1 MNDQTQDRFA
11 KMFLKNMIEF
21 MNNNSDEF
29 GLNNIISPVS
39 GNSFLTEVNKL
50 SEVVSS
56 DIPIEEGLK
65 NLIKLD
71 NVITNNEITDNVITD
86 SVITNNE
93 ITDNVITD
101 SVITNNEITDN
112 IITDNVITNN
122 EITDNVITDKET
134 NISSEPTLLVKE
146 DDEAWI
152 VNNIKILKD
161 PRCCHNKWGR
171 LDVCRHN
178 VVDTVTNIGTCLK
191 GNEICYFLIKH
202 NFSISHFDR
211 YKSDYESFRKHFDPT
226 PEDIIQREVEKAIK
240 EEKEK
245 KLAEERKKMDEI
257 TNKYKASSRLDKLK
271 EKNNIK

>member
-21 MNNNSDEF
+21 INNNSDEF

-71 NVITNNEITDNVITD
+71 NVITNNVITDNE
-86 SVITNNE
+86 ITNN
-93 ITDNVITD
+93 V
-101 SVITNNEITDN
+101 ITDN
-112 IITDNVITNN
+112 IITDNVITDNVITNN
-122 EITDNVITDKET
+122 EITNNVITDNVITDKET

-152 VNNIKILKD
+152 VNNVKILKKD
-161 PRCCHNKWGR
+161 TCFKSWAR
-171 LDVCRHN
+171 LTVCSHII
-178 VVDTVTNIGTCLK
+178 VDTTTNNSICVRGD
-191 GNEICYFLIKH
+191 EICYFLKKH
-202 NFSISHFDR
+202 NCNIAHFRR
-211 YKSDYESFRKHFDPT
+211 YIGDYEYYRKRFEPT
-226 PEDIIQREVEKAIK
+226 PEEIIQREVEKAIK
-240 EEKEK
+240 EEQEK

>member
-65 NLIKLD
+65 SLIKLD
-71 NVITNNEITDNVITD
+71 NIITNNVITDNVITD
-86 SVITNNE
+86 NV

-101 SVITNNEITDN
+101 NEITDNEITDN
-112 IITDNVITNN
+112 IITDNVITDNIITDN
-122 EITDNVITDKET
+122 VITDNVITDKET

-152 VNNIKILKD
+152 INNVKILKKD
-161 PRCCHNKWGR
+161 NCFKSWAR
-171 LDVCRHN
+171 LTVCSHII
-178 VVDTVTNIGTCLK
+178 VDTTTNNSLCVR
-191 GNEICYFLIKH
+191 GNEICYFLTKH
-202 NFSISHFDR
+202 NCNIAHFCR
-211 YKSDYESFRKHFDPT
+211 FKSDYEYYRKRFDPT
-226 PEDIIQREVEKAIK
+226 PEDIIQKEIEKAIK
-240 EEKEK
+240 EEQEK

>member
-39 GNSFLTEVNKL
+39 GNSFLTEINKL

-65 NLIKLD
+65 SLIKLD
-71 NVITNNEITDNVITD
+71 NVITNNEITNNE
-86 SVITNNE
+86 ITNNE
-93 ITDNVITD
+93 
-101 SVITNNEITDN
+101 
-112 IITDNVITNN
+112 ITDNVITNN
-122 EITDNVITDKET
+122 EITDKET
-134 NISSEPTLLVKE
+134 NISSESTLLVKE

-161 PRCCHNKWGR
+161 PRCCHNKWER

-211 YKSDYESFRKHFDPT
+211 YKSDYEYYRKRFDPT

-240 EEKEK
+240 EEQEK

>member
-29 GLNNIISPVS
+29 GLNNIISPIS
-39 GNSFLTEVNKL
+39 GNSFLTEINKL

-71 NVITNNEITDNVITD
+71 NVITNNEITDNVI
-86 SVITNNE
+86 I
-93 ITDNVITD
+93 DNVI
-101 SVITNNEITDN
+101 N
-112 IITDNVITNN
+112 DNVITNN
-122 EITDNVITDKET
+122 VITDNVITDNVITDKET
-134 NISSEPTLLVKE
+134 NISSESTLLVKE

-152 VNNIKILKD
+152 INNIKILKD

-226 PEDIIQREVEKAIK
+226 PEDIIQREVEQQLK